1 MRIELLIVA
10 AVLASGTSAAR
21 AEPQMVAV
29 LSIDGDAAAKLQKSI
44 VELVGDKRWKTVSA
58 ASESA
63 LPSGV
68 DAVVEGQ
75 LVRKRGHSS
84 HLRLQVHEGTNGPV
98 VASIDVRVGKKP
110 AIDRSKRKQIA
121 KQLTAALGKVS
132 RASVV
137 KPPPSP
143 APEAAAAAAPT
154 PPPAPAPV
162 VKASSG
168 KRAAQA
174 VDDEVPPTRKR

>member
-1 MRIELLIVA
+1 MELLIVA
-10 AVLASGTSAAR
+10 ALLAFGTPAAS

-44 VELVGDKRWKTVSA
+44 VELAGDKRWKTVSA

-63 LPSGV
+63 LPTGV

-75 LVRKRGHSS
+75 LVRKKGHSS
-84 HLRLQVHEGTNGPV
+84 HLRLQVHEGANGPV
-98 VASIDVRVGKKP
+98 VASIDVRMGKKP

-121 KQLTAALGKVS
+121 KQLTAAIGKVS
-132 RASVV
+132 RASTET
-137 KPPPSP
+137 KPAP
-143 APEAAAAAAPT
+143 APEAAAPATPAPA
-154 PPPAPAPV
+154 PAPAPV